1 VLADIPPEDLQRID
15 EEAFPWII
23 NEIETLIE
31 VKRPLQNKPKGVSVD
46 KAAKE
51 EQHPPPGE
59 ERPTGEEKPPGGD
72 ELH

>member
-1 VLADIPPEDLQRID
+1 VLADVPPEDLQRID

-31 VKRPLQNKPKGVSVD
+31 VKRPSQNKPKGISAD
-46 KAAKE
+46 KAATE
-51 EQHPPPGE
+51 EQPPPPGE
-59 ERPTGEEKPPGGD
+59 ETPTGEEKPPGAD